1 MIEQLFCFMINK
13 KRKVVRNENYRI
25 IIINSIDLNPQ
36 ISNKEEAIDH
46 LVNLLDQSG
55 KLNDK
60 EIYKESVLNREKQS
74 TTGIGDGVAIPHGQ
88 SEGVKTA
95 GLSAM
100 VVKEGLD
107 FKSLDGQPTY
117 LFFMIG
123 APKDSE
129 GAHLQA
135 LAQLSTLLMEED
147 FRNALINASSKEE
160 FLQLIDA
167 KENKKEE
174 VKEIVHP
181 AVLAVTA
188 CPTGIAH
195 TFMAAKALQQAGE
208 ALNISIKVE
217 TNGQEGVKNQL
228 TQEDIEHCKAIIVA
242 ADKKVEM
249 ARFEGKK
256 VIQVPVR
263 DGISK
268 AQELVEK
275 ANNGDGEIYHH
286 EEKKEKQNIIRL
298 FYKHL
303 MNGISHALP
312 FLVTS
317 GVLYG
322 ILYLFKDQVLTNQL
336 LILTSN
342 VQQLISIMI
351 IPIISAYI
359 ADSIAD
365 RPGMLSGFAGG
376 LIVCQGISITS
387 ISTSSP
393 SLLAGIIAGFLAGFV
408 SLMLRKLFSYLP
420 QCLKGIEASLFHPII
435 STIIVTL
442 LMFYLNSYLYIGH
455 TYILNYVSL
464 VESQMSTKVLFG
476 FVLGMMM
483 AIDNG
488 GPINKTAYVFSIG
501 MLMSY
506 DYYPM
511 AAVMA
516 GGMIPPFVIALTATL
531 FKDRFEVRNDALMN
545 YINGISFI
553 SEGAIPF
560 IQKESQVIL
569 PACCLSAGL
578 AGALSMYFNCSI
590 ASPHGGLFLIWM
602 VQNPISYLSLIVCST
617 LVGTILLILF
627 TKLKKES

>member
-1 MIEQLFCFMINK
+1 MKITELLD
-13 KRKVVRNENYRI
+13 
-25 IIINSIDLNPQ
+25 INSIDLNPQ

-60 EIYKESVLNREKQS
+60 EIYKESVLNREAQS

-88 SEGVKTA
+88 SEGVETA

-123 APKDSE
+123 APKDSG

-317 GVLYG
+317 GVIYG

>member
-1 MIEQLFCFMINK
+1 MKITELLD
-13 KRKVVRNENYRI
+13 
-25 IIINSIDLNPQ
+25 INSIDLNPQ

-60 EIYKESVLNREKQS
+60 EIYKESVLNREAQS

-88 SEGVKTA
+88 SEGVETA

-123 APKDSE
+123 APKDSG

-317 GVLYG
+317 GVIYG

-488 GPINKTAYVFSIG
+488 GHINKTAYVFSIG
-501 MLMSY
+501 MLISY

-560 IQKESQVIL
+560 IQKESQIIL

>member
-1 MIEQLFCFMINK
+1 MKITELLD
-13 KRKVVRNENYRI
+13 
-25 IIINSIDLNPQ
+25 INSIDLNTQ

-60 EIYKESVLNREKQS
+60 EIYKESVLNREAQS

-88 SEGVKTA
+88 SEGVETA

-123 APKDSE
+123 APKDSG

-298 FYKHL
+298 FYKHV

>member
-1 MIEQLFCFMINK
+1 MKITELLD
-13 KRKVVRNENYRI
+13 
-25 IIINSIDLNPQ
+25 INSIDLNPQ

-60 EIYKESVLNREKQS
+60 EIYKESVLNREAQS

-336 LILTSN
+336 LTLTSN

-501 MLMSY
+501 MLISY

-531 FKDRFEVRNDALMN
+531 FKDRFEVRKDALMN

-560 IQKESQVIL
+560 IQKESQIIL

>member
-1 MIEQLFCFMINK
+1 MKITELLD
-13 KRKVVRNENYRI
+13 
-25 IIINSIDLNPQ
+25 INSIDLNPQ

-336 LILTSN
+336 LIITSN

>member
-1 MIEQLFCFMINK
+1 MKITELLD
-13 KRKVVRNENYRI
+13 
-25 IIINSIDLNPQ
+25 INSIDLNPQ

-60 EIYKESVLNREKQS
+60 EIYKESVLNREAQS

-336 LILTSN
+336 LTLTSN

-617 LVGTILLILF
+617 LVRTILLILF

>member
-1 MIEQLFCFMINK
+1 MKITELLD
-13 KRKVVRNENYRI
+13 
-25 IIINSIDLNPQ
+25 INSIDLNPQ

-60 EIYKESVLNREKQS
+60 EIYKESVLNREAQS

-135 LAQLSTLLMEED
+135 LAQLSTLLLEED

-501 MLMSY
+501 MLISY

-531 FKDRFEVRNDALMN
+531 FKDRFEVRKDALMN

-560 IQKESQVIL
+560 IQKESQIIL

>member
-1 MIEQLFCFMINK
+1 MKITELLD
-13 KRKVVRNENYRI
+13 
-25 IIINSIDLNPQ
+25 INSIDLNPQ

-60 EIYKESVLNREKQS
+60 EIYKESVLNREAQS

-488 GPINKTAYVFSIG
+488 GPINKTAYVFGIG
-501 MLMSY
+501 MLISY

-531 FKDRFEVRNDALMN
+531 FKDRFEVRKDALMN

>member
-1 MIEQLFCFMINK
+1 MKITELLD
-13 KRKVVRNENYRI
+13 
-25 IIINSIDLNPQ
+25 INSIDLNPQ

-60 EIYKESVLNREKQS
+60 EIYKESVLNREAQS

-88 SEGVKTA
+88 SEGVETA

-123 APKDSE
+123 APKDSG

-147 FRNALINASSKEE
+147 FRNSLIHASSKEE
-160 FLQLIDA
+160 FLKLIDE
-167 KENKKEE
+167 KENVKEE
-174 VKEIVHP
+174 VKEVTHP

-342 VQQLISIMI
+342 VQQLISIMV

>member
-1 MIEQLFCFMINK
+1 MKITELLD
-13 KRKVVRNENYRI
+13 
-25 IIINSIDLNPQ
+25 INSIDLNPQ

-195 TFMAAKALQQAGE
+195 TFMAAKALQQTGE

-516 GGMIPPFVIALTATL
+516 GGMIPPFVIALTATS

>member
-1 MIEQLFCFMINK
+1 MKITELLD
-13 KRKVVRNENYRI
+13 
-25 IIINSIDLNPQ
+25 INSIDLNPQ

-60 EIYKESVLNREKQS
+60 EIYKESVLNREAQS

-123 APKDSE
+123 APKDSG

-174 VKEIVHP
+174 VKEVIHP

-336 LILTSN
+336 LTLTSY

-560 IQKESQVIL
+560 IQKESQIIL

>member
-1 MIEQLFCFMINK
+1 MKITELLD
-13 KRKVVRNENYRI
+13 
-25 IIINSIDLNPQ
+25 INSIDLNPQ

-60 EIYKESVLNREKQS
+60 EIYKESVLNREAQS

-181 AVLAVTA
+181 AVLAITA

>member
-1 MIEQLFCFMINK
+1 M
-13 KRKVVRNENYRI
+13 RI
-25 IIINSIDLNPQ
+25 TELLDINSIDLNPQ
-36 ISNKEEAIDH
+36 VSNKEEAINH
-46 LVNLLDQSG
+46 LVDLLDQSG

-60 EIYKESVLNREKQS
+60 EIYKESVLNREAQS

-123 APKDSE
+123 APKDSG

-195 TFMAAKALQQAGE
+195 TFMAAKALEQAGE
-208 ALNISIKVE
+208 KLNISIKVE

-228 TQEDIEHCKAIIVA
+228 TQDDIDHCTCIIVA

-249 ARFEGKK
+249 QRFEAKK

-268 AQELVEK
+268 AEELVQK

-286 EEKKEKQNIIRL
+286 DTKKEKQNIIRL

-312 FLVTS
+312 FLVAS

-322 ILYLFKDQVLTNQL
+322 ILYLVKDQVLSNQL
-336 LILTSN
+336 LTLIN
-342 VQQLISIMI
+342 YVQQLITIMI
-351 IPIISAYI
+351 IPIVSAYI

-365 RPGMLSGFAGG
+365 RPAMVSGFAGG
-376 LIVCQGISITS
+376 LIVCQGISMSS
-387 ISTSSP
+387 ISANST
-393 SLLAGIIAGFLAGFV
+393 SLLAGIVAGFLAGFV
-408 SLMLRKLFSYLP
+408 SLILKKLFSYLP
-420 QCLKGIEASLFHPII
+420 QCLKGIEASLFHPVL
-435 STIIVTL
+435 STVIVL
-442 LMFYLNSYLYIGH
+442 LVMIYLNGYLYIAH
-455 TYILNYVSL
+455 SYILQYVSL
-464 VESQMSTKVLFG
+464 VESQMSTKILFG

-488 GPINKTAYVFSIG
+488 GPINKTAYVFGIG
-501 MLMSY
+501 MLISY

-531 FKDRFEVRNDALMN
+531 SKNRFSNRKDALMN

-560 IQKESQVIL
+560 IQQESTVIL
-569 PACCLSAGL
+569 PACCLAAGL
-578 AGALSMYFNCSI
+578 AGALSMYFECSI
-590 ASPHGGLFLIWM
+590 TSPHGGLFLIWM
-602 VQNPISYLSLIVCST
+602 VNNPLYYLALIVLST
-617 LVGTILLILF
+617 VVGTLLLFIF
-627 TKLKKES
+627 TKLKNNVK

>member
-1 MIEQLFCFMINK
+1 M
-13 KRKVVRNENYRI
+13 RI
-25 IIINSIDLNPQ
+25 TELLDINSIDLNPQ
-36 ISNKEEAIDH
+36 VSNKEEAINH
-46 LVNLLDQSG
+46 LVDLLDQSG

-60 EIYKESVLNREKQS
+60 EIYKESVLNREAQS

-123 APKDSE
+123 APKDSG

-195 TFMAAKALQQAGE
+195 TFMAAKALEQAGE
-208 ALNISIKVE
+208 KLNISIKVE

-228 TQEDIEHCKAIIVA
+228 TQDDIDHCTCIIVA

-249 ARFEGKK
+249 QRFEAKK

-268 AQELVEK
+268 AEELVQK

-286 EEKKEKQNIIRL
+286 DTKKEKQNIIRL

-312 FLVTS
+312 FLVAS

-322 ILYLFKDQVLTNQL
+322 ILYLVKDQVLSNQL
-336 LILTSN
+336 LTLIN
-342 VQQLISIMI
+342 YVQQLITIMI
-351 IPIISAYI
+351 IPIVSAYI

-365 RPGMLSGFAGG
+365 RPAMVSGFAGG
-376 LIVCQGISITS
+376 LIVCQGISMSS
-387 ISTSSP
+387 ISANST
-393 SLLAGIIAGFLAGFV
+393 SLLAGIVAGFLAGFV
-408 SLMLRKLFSYLP
+408 SLILKKLFSYLP
-420 QCLKGIEASLFHPII
+420 QCLKGIEASLFHPVL
-435 STIIVTL
+435 STVIVL
-442 LMFYLNSYLYIGH
+442 LVMIYLNGYLYIAH
-455 TYILNYVSL
+455 SYILQYVSL
-464 VESQMSTKVLFG
+464 WICF
-476 FVLGMMM
+476 
-483 AIDNG
+483 
-488 GPINKTAYVFSIG
+488 
-501 MLMSY
+501 
-506 DYYPM
+506 
-511 AAVMA
+511 
-516 GGMIPPFVIALTATL
+516 
-531 FKDRFEVRNDALMN
+531 RNDDG
-545 YINGISFI
+545 Y
-553 SEGAIPF
+553 
-560 IQKESQVIL
+560 
-569 PACCLSAGL
+569 
-578 AGALSMYFNCSI
+578 
-590 ASPHGGLFLIWM
+590 
-602 VQNPISYLSLIVCST
+602 
-617 LVGTILLILF
+617 
-627 TKLKKES
+627 

>member
-1 MIEQLFCFMINK
+1 MKITELLD
-13 KRKVVRNENYRI
+13 
-25 IIINSIDLNPQ
+25 INSIDLNPQ

-60 EIYKESVLNREKQS
+60 EIYKESVLNRESQS

-123 APKDSE
+123 APKDSG

-160 FLQLIDA
+160 FLKLIDE
-167 KENKKEE
+167 KENVKEE
-174 VKEIVHP
+174 VKEFTHP

-208 ALNISIKVE
+208 ALNVSIKVE

-342 VQQLISIMI
+342 IQQLISIMI

-365 RPGMLSGFAGG
+365 RSGMLSGFAGG

-435 STIIVTL
+435 STIIVAL

-531 FKDRFEVRNDALMN
+531 SKNRFSNRKDALMN

-560 IQKESQVIL
+560 IQQESTVIL
-569 PACCLSAGL
+569 PACCLAAGL
-578 AGALSMYFNCSI
+578 AGALSMYFECSI

-602 VQNPISYLSLIVCST
+602 VNNPLYYLALIVLST
-617 LVGTILLILF
+617 VVGTLLLFIF
-627 TKLKKES
+627 TKLKNNVK

>member
-1 MIEQLFCFMINK
+1 MKITELLD
-13 KRKVVRNENYRI
+13 
-25 IIINSIDLNPQ
+25 INSIDLNPQ

-60 EIYKESVLNREKQS
+60 EIYKESVLNREAQS

-88 SEGVKTA
+88 SEGVETA

-123 APKDSE
+123 APKDSG

-174 VKEIVHP
+174 VKEVIHP

-560 IQKESQVIL
+560 IQKESQIIL

>member
-1 MIEQLFCFMINK
+1 MKITELLD
-13 KRKVVRNENYRI
+13 
-25 IIINSIDLNPQ
+25 INSIDLNPQ

-336 LILTSN
+336 LTLTSY

-455 TYILNYVSL
+455 TYILNYVSF
-464 VESQMSTKVLFG
+464 VESQISTKVLFG

-501 MLMSY
+501 MLISY

>member
-1 MIEQLFCFMINK
+1 MKITELLD
-13 KRKVVRNENYRI
+13 
-25 IIINSIDLNPQ
+25 INSIDLNPQ

-60 EIYKESVLNREKQS
+60 EIYKESVLNREAQS

-88 SEGVKTA
+88 SEGVETA

-208 ALNISIKVE
+208 ALNVSIKVE

-455 TYILNYVSL
+455 TYILNYVSF
-464 VESQMSTKVLFG
+464 VESQISTKVLFG

-501 MLMSY
+501 MLISY

-531 FKDRFEVRNDALMN
+531 FKDRFEVRKDALMN

-560 IQKESQVIL
+560 IQKESQIIL

>member
-1 MIEQLFCFMINK
+1 MKITELLD
-13 KRKVVRNENYRI
+13 
-25 IIINSIDLNPQ
+25 INSIDLNPQ

-455 TYILNYVSL
+455 TYILNYVSF
-464 VESQMSTKVLFG
+464 VESQISTKVLFG

-560 IQKESQVIL
+560 IQKESQIIL

>member
-1 MIEQLFCFMINK
+1 MKITELLD
-13 KRKVVRNENYRI
+13 
-25 IIINSIDLNPQ
+25 INSIDLNPQ

-160 FLQLIDA
+160 FLKLIDE
-167 KENKKEE
+167 KENVKEE
-174 VKEIVHP
+174 VKEFIHP

>member
-1 MIEQLFCFMINK
+1 MKITELLD
-13 KRKVVRNENYRI
+13 
-25 IIINSIDLNPQ
+25 INSIDLNPQ

-100 VVKEGLD
+100 VVKEELD

-336 LILTSN
+336 LTLTSY

-531 FKDRFEVRNDALMN
+531 SKNRFSNRKDALMN

>member
-1 MIEQLFCFMINK
+1 MKITELLD
-13 KRKVVRNENYRI
+13 
-25 IIINSIDLNPQ
+25 INSIDLNPQ

-60 EIYKESVLNREKQS
+60 EIYKESVLNREAQS

-365 RPGMLSGFAGG
+365 RPGMLSGFAGE

-560 IQKESQVIL
+560 IQKESQIIL

>member
-1 MIEQLFCFMINK
+1 MKITELLD
-13 KRKVVRNENYRI
+13 
-25 IIINSIDLNPQ
+25 INSIDLNPQ

-60 EIYKESVLNREKQS
+60 EIYKESVLNREAQS

-123 APKDSE
+123 APKDSG

-174 VKEIVHP
+174 VKEVIHP

-560 IQKESQVIL
+560 IQKESQIIL

>member
-1 MIEQLFCFMINK
+1 MKITELLD
-13 KRKVVRNENYRI
+13 
-25 IIINSIDLNPQ
+25 INSIDLNPQ

-88 SEGVKTA
+88 SEGVQTA

-107 FKSLDGQPTY
+107 FKSLDGKPTY

-123 APKDSE
+123 APKDSG

-135 LAQLSTLLMEED
+135 LAQLSTLLMDED
-147 FRNALINASSKEE
+147 FRNSLIHASSKEE
-160 FLQLIDA
+160 FLKLIDE
-167 KENKKEE
+167 KENVKEE
-174 VKEIVHP
+174 VKEVTHP

-208 ALNISIKVE
+208 ALNVSIKVE

-531 FKDRFEVRNDALMN
+531 FKNRFEVRNDALMN

-560 IQKESQVIL
+560 IQKESQIIL

>member
-1 MIEQLFCFMINK
+1 MKITELLD
-13 KRKVVRNENYRI
+13 
-25 IIINSIDLNPQ
+25 INSIDLNPQ

-60 EIYKESVLNREKQS
+60 EIYKESVLNREAQS

-88 SEGVKTA
+88 SEGVETA

-123 APKDSE
+123 APKDSG

-317 GVLYG
+317 GVIYG

-501 MLMSY
+501 MLISY

-560 IQKESQVIL
+560 IQKESQIIL

>member
-1 MIEQLFCFMINK
+1 MKITELLD
-13 KRKVVRNENYRI
+13 
-25 IIINSIDLNPQ
+25 INSIDLNTQ

-60 EIYKESVLNREKQS
+60 EIYKESVLNREAQS

-88 SEGVKTA
+88 SEGVETA

-123 APKDSE
+123 APKDSG

-256 VIQVPVR
+256 VIQVPVK

-488 GPINKTAYVFSIG
+488 GPINKTAYVFGIG
-501 MLMSY
+501 MLISY

-531 FKDRFEVRNDALMN
+531 FKDRFEVRKDALMN

-560 IQKESQVIL
+560 IQKESQIIL

-627 TKLKKES
+627 TKIKKES

>member
-1 MIEQLFCFMINK
+1 MKITELLD
-13 KRKVVRNENYRI
+13 
-25 IIINSIDLNPQ
+25 INSIDLNPQ

-60 EIYKESVLNREKQS
+60 EIYKESVLNREAQS

-578 AGALSMYFNCSI
+578 AGALSMYFKCSI

>member
-1 MIEQLFCFMINK
+1 MKITELLD
-13 KRKVVRNENYRI
+13 
-25 IIINSIDLNPQ
+25 INSIDLNPQ

-60 EIYKESVLNREKQS
+60 EIYKESVLNREAQS

-286 EEKKEKQNIIRL
+286 EEKKEKQNTIRL

>member
-1 MIEQLFCFMINK
+1 MKITELLD
-13 KRKVVRNENYRI
+13 
-25 IIINSIDLNPQ
+25 INSIDLNPQ

-60 EIYKESVLNREKQS
+60 EIYKESVLNREAQS

-88 SEGVKTA
+88 SEGMKTA

-560 IQKESQVIL
+560 IQKESQIIL

>member
-1 MIEQLFCFMINK
+1 MKITELLD
-13 KRKVVRNENYRI
+13 
-25 IIINSIDLNPQ
+25 INSIDLNTQ

-60 EIYKESVLNREKQS
+60 EIYKESVLNREAQS

-488 GPINKTAYVFSIG
+488 GPINKTAYVFGIG
-501 MLMSY
+501 MLISY

-531 FKDRFEVRNDALMN
+531 FKDRFEVRKDALMN

-560 IQKESQVIL
+560 IQKESQIIL

>member
-1 MIEQLFCFMINK
+1 MKITELLD
-13 KRKVVRNENYRI
+13 
-25 IIINSIDLNPQ
+25 INSIDLNTQ

-60 EIYKESVLNREKQS
+60 EIYKESVLNREAQS

-88 SEGVKTA
+88 SEGVETA

-123 APKDSE
+123 APKDSG

-208 ALNISIKVE
+208 ALNVSIKVE

-488 GPINKTAYVFSIG
+488 GPINKTAYVFGIG
-501 MLMSY
+501 MLISY

-560 IQKESQVIL
+560 IQKESQIIL

-627 TKLKKES
+627 TKIKKES

>member
-1 MIEQLFCFMINK
+1 MKITELLD
-13 KRKVVRNENYRI
+13 
-25 IIINSIDLNPQ
+25 INSIDLNPQ

-60 EIYKESVLNREKQS
+60 EIYKESVLNREAQS

-123 APKDSE
+123 APKDSG

-195 TFMAAKALQQAGE
+195 TFMAAKALEQAGE
-208 ALNISIKVE
+208 KLNISIKVE

-228 TQEDIEHCKAIIVA
+228 TQDDIEHCKAIIVA

-268 AQELVEK
+268 AEELVQK
-275 ANNGDGEIYHH
+275 ANNVDGEIYHH
-286 EEKKEKQNIIRL
+286 DTKKEKQNIIRL

-312 FLVTS
+312 FLVAS

-322 ILYLFKDQVLTNQL
+322 ILYFVKDQVLSNQL
-336 LILTSN
+336 LTLIN
-342 VQQLISIMI
+342 YVQQLITIMI
-351 IPIISAYI
+351 IPIVSAYI
-359 ADSIAD
+359 AD
-365 RPGMLSGFAGG
+365 RPAMVSGFAGG

-420 QCLKGIEASLFHPII
+420 QCLKGIEASLFHPIL
-435 STIIVTL
+435 STVIVL
-442 LMFYLNSYLYIGH
+442 LVMIYLNGYLYIAH
-455 TYILNYVSL
+455 SYILQYVSL
-464 VESQMSTKVLFG
+464 VESQMSTKILFG

-488 GPINKTAYVFSIG
+488 GPINKTAYVFGIG
-501 MLMSY
+501 MLISY

-531 FKDRFEVRNDALMN
+531 SKNRFSNRNDALMN

>member
-1 MIEQLFCFMINK
+1 MKITELLD
-13 KRKVVRNENYRI
+13 
-25 IIINSIDLNPQ
+25 INSIDLNPQ

-60 EIYKESVLNREKQS
+60 EIYKESVLNREAQS

-88 SEGVKTA
+88 SEGVETA

-501 MLMSY
+501 MLISY

-531 FKDRFEVRNDALMN
+531 FKDRFEVRKDALMN

-560 IQKESQVIL
+560 IQKESQIIL
-569 PACCLSAGL
+569 PACCLSVGL

>member
-1 MIEQLFCFMINK
+1 MKITELLD
-13 KRKVVRNENYRI
+13 
-25 IIINSIDLNPQ
+25 INSIDLNTQ

-60 EIYKESVLNREKQS
+60 EIYKESVLNREAQS

-88 SEGVKTA
+88 SEGVETA

-123 APKDSE
+123 APKDSG

-488 GPINKTAYVFSIG
+488 GPINKTAYVFGIG
-501 MLMSY
+501 MLISY

-531 FKDRFEVRNDALMN
+531 FKDRFEVRKDALMN

-560 IQKESQVIL
+560 IQKESQIIL

-627 TKLKKES
+627 TKIKK

>member
-1 MIEQLFCFMINK
+1 MKITELLD
-13 KRKVVRNENYRI
+13 
-25 IIINSIDLNPQ
+25 INSIDLNPQ

-60 EIYKESVLNREKQS
+60 EIYKESVLNREAQS

-88 SEGVKTA
+88 SEGVETA

-322 ILYLFKDQVLTNQL
+322 ILYLFKAQVLTNQL

-501 MLMSY
+501 ILMSY

>member
-1 MIEQLFCFMINK
+1 M
-13 KRKVVRNENYRI
+13 RI
-25 IIINSIDLNPQ
+25 TELLDINSIDLNPQ
-36 ISNKEEAIDH
+36 VSNKEEAINH
-46 LVNLLDQSG
+46 LVDLLDQSG

-60 EIYKESVLNREKQS
+60 EIYKESVLNREAQS

-107 FKSLDGQPTY
+107 FKSLDGQSTY

-123 APKDSE
+123 APKDSG

-208 ALNISIKVE
+208 ALNVSIKVE

-242 ADKKVEM
+242 ADKKVEI

-336 LILTSN
+336 LTLTSY

-435 STIIVTL
+435 STIIVAL

-455 TYILNYVSL
+455 TYILNYVSF
-464 VESQMSTKVLFG
+464 VESQISTKVLFG

-501 MLMSY
+501 MLISY

-560 IQKESQVIL
+560 IQKESQIIL

>member
-1 MIEQLFCFMINK
+1 MKITELLD
-13 KRKVVRNENYRI
+13 
-25 IIINSIDLNPQ
+25 INSIDLNPQ

-60 EIYKESVLNREKQS
+60 EIYKESVLNREAQS

-88 SEGVKTA
+88 SEGVETA

-123 APKDSE
+123 APKDLE

-317 GVLYG
+317 GVIYG